1 MIDGDGRLVTDSAGM
16 TEVFNEQFSA
26 VFTAEDTTYIPP
38 ADKFFK
44 GVEDEK
50 LMDTTEVVRRKLQ
63 GLRADKSSGADN
75 MSNMYMDN
83 LAKAFDK
90 VPHQRLLAKIKAH
103 GIDGKVA
110 AWISAWLS
118 GRKQRVCIEGIASN
132 WRYVLSGV
140 PQGSVLGPLLFIIFI
155 NDLELQII
163 NTVLKFAD
171 NTCKVLLAYCRC
183 CYCCLQCKVLCCL

>member
-1 MIDGDGRLVTDSAGM
+1 MQSVVEHLNNYNLILDSQHGFRKGRSCMTNLLLFLDKVTAAVDRG
-16 TEVFNEQFSA
+16 EGVDVVFL
-26 VFTAEDTTYIPP
+26 D
-38 ADKFFK
+38 
-44 GVEDEK
+44 
-50 LMDTTEVVRRKLQ
+50 
-63 GLRADKSSGADN
+63 
-75 MSNMYMDN
+75 

-90 VPHQRLLAKIKAH
+90 VPRQRLLAKIKVH

-118 GRKQRVCIEGIASN
+118 WRKQRVCIEGIASN